1 LLVFSEGQPTTF
13 IVTHLTVRRI
23 LFIVVAVTIAFAC
36 SRQPPFKWV
45 VDHWNRVPSPPV
57 VVEQW
62 KRFDVFVGKIVERV
76 GRFF

>member
-1 LLVFSEGQPTTF
+1 M
-13 IVTHLTVRRI
+13 HLAFRRI
-23 LFIVVAVTIAFAC
+23 LFIAVVIAVTIGIAC

-62 KRFDVFVGKIVERV
+62 KRSDVFGVKFVERFV
-76 GRFF
+76 MFF